1 MSRKPKVAEKPKV
14 EKAHYT
20 CLCCI
25 KSKSEDDFFTSKW
38 SKVWND
44 TNKKV
49 LFCKDCIQLLMD
61 EYTPRY
67 GERTALI
74 ICCALLDVP
83 YYGTLYQSIINN
95 NSFFN
100 VGLYL
105 RQLQMRQHQYKNFSN
120 CITDGE
126 LLKTEREFKEDIESK
141 WTKRDKQNMNFAI
154 SVVGYDPFDDCNMTD
169 NDRKY
174 CFNILAGY
182 CDIDGIK
189 DDGHKIQCVV
199 QITQNQMQVR
209 KLDEMINQE
218 LLASHPDEKRIK
230 ELTATKK
237 QLQDSI
243 AKLAQDN
250 NLSSAYNNNSNAGKH
265 TLSEK
270 MKEMLTD
277 GYEAIRVNLY
287 DIRTSEAMKQ
297 IADLSNASI
306 LEQLTLDSNDYS
318 EMIKEQRE
326 LITKLQSE
334 SDELSEE
341 NRMLKNKL
349 IDIENKKKKKVGG

>member
-38 SKVWND
+38 SKVWNES
-44 TNKKV
+44 NKKV

-83 YYGTLYQSIINN
+83 YYGTLYQSIINH

-270 MKEMLTD
+270 TKEMLTD

>member
-38 SKVWND
+38 SKVWNES
-44 TNKKV
+44 NKKV

>member
-38 SKVWND
+38 SKVWNES
-44 TNKKV
+44 NKKV

-230 ELTATKK
+230 ELAATKK

>member
-1 MSRKPKVAEKPKV
+1 MPRKPKVAEKQKV

-20 CLCCI
+20 CLCCG
-25 KSKSEDDFFTSKW
+25 KSKSEDEFFVSKW
-38 SKVWND
+38 SRVWNE

-49 LFCKDCIQLLMD
+49 LFCKDCIQSLMD
-61 EYTPRY
+61 EYTPRF
-67 GERTALI
+67 GERTALT

-83 YYGTLYQSIINN
+83 FYGSLYQSIVNN

-105 RQLQMRQHQYKNFSN
+105 RQLQMRQHQYKNFSS
-120 CITDGE
+120 CITDRE
-126 LLKTEREFKEDIESK
+126 LFKTERETKEDIEAK
-141 WTKRDKQNMNFAI
+141 WSKRDKQNMNFSI

-169 NDRKY
+169 GDRKY

-182 CDIDGIK
+182 CDVDGIR

-218 LLASHPDEKRIK
+218 LLIDHPDEKRVK

-250 NLSSAYNNNSNAGKH
+250 NLSSAYNNNSSAGKH

-270 MKEMLTD
+270 MKEMLSD
-277 GYEAIRVNLY
+277 GYESIRVNLY
-287 DIRTSEAMKQ
+287 DIRTSEAIKQ
-297 IADLSNASI
+297 IADLSNQSI
-306 LEQLTLDSNDYS
+306 MEQLTLDANDYT

-326 LITKLQSE
+326 LIGKLQYQ